1 MNRPA
6 SYDMDL
12 SGLTACHACDLIIA
26 EGDIPLHS
34 KLLCPRCGS
43 PLYEPK
49 ENTVNNTL
57 ALVITGLILLWPAI
71 SMPILEMS
79 ILGDTSFN
87 TLLNAAIK
95 IFEAGYYWVAF
106 VVFFT
111 SILAPFVKFSVLCT
125 VLLHIKA
132 KRYTPVLPVLFRY
145 YVKLDAW
152 EMLDVYLISMMVAV
166 IKLFDIASIHTGLGL
181 FCLLGLLATSILVS
195 VTLDKK
201 QIWEHIEDLCR
212 NQNS

>member
-1 MNRPA
+1 MKNN
-6 SYDMDL
+6 L
-12 SGLTACHACDLIIA
+12 SALTACHACDLLVA
-26 EGDIPLHS
+26 EEDIPLNS
-34 KLLCPRCGS
+34 KAHCPRCGF

-49 ENTVNNTL
+49 VNTVNNTL
-57 ALVITGLILLWPAI
+57 ALVITGLLLLWPAI
-71 SMPILEMS
+71 TMPILEMS

-87 TLLNAAIK
+87 TLLSAVVK
-95 IFEAGYYWVAF
+95 IFQAGYYWVAF

-111 SILAPFVKFSVLCT
+111 SIFAPLAKFSVLCT

-166 IKLFDIASIHTGLGL
+166 IKLFDIAAIHTGLGL
-181 FCLLGLLATSILVS
+181 FCLLGLLATSILVTI
-195 VTLDKK
+195 TLDKK
-201 QIWEHIEDLCR
+201 QIWDHIEDLCR
-212 NQNS
+212 KQSS